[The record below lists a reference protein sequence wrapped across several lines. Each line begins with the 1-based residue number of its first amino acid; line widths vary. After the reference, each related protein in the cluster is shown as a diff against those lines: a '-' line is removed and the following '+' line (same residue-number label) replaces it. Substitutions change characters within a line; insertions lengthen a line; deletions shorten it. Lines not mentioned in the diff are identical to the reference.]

1 MIQQVILLLRLGSE
15 FCLFASC
22 YENFGWLKELT
33 EGISEA
39 RFTRDPD
46 WIEVVFSLSEIFR
59 TI

>member
-1 MIQQVILLLRLGSE
+1 MIQEVIPLFRLGSE
-15 FCLFASC
+15 FCLCAAW
-22 YENFGWLKELT
+22 YENSGWLKELT

-39 RFTRDPD
+39 RFARDPD